1 MNALPEGRT
10 ECGIC
15 GYPVNGE
22 NPPLYLPVKTVLSDR
37 YLVGRVIKNTGDAAV
52 YMGFDQVQ
60 KTRILI
66 REFLPDTLC
75 ERAENLEIRIISGCE
90 KTFQDYYANF
100 CDHARALARMRDLP
114 AVIVLYDIFK
124 QNGTTYTV
132 SEYCEG
138 LTLEARLAQ
147 LGGRMRWQDARPLF
161 MPLMGSLISLHA
173 AGIYHLGIHPEN
185 LIIGLD
191 GKLRLT
197 DFCIA
202 EARMVSTDLKPQLI
216 EGYSAPEQYQ
226 FDAPCGEAADV
237 YALAATIFRTLTGN
251 PPPPASSRSKTSNDL
266 FVPADVARDLP
277 DHVAAALFNALQVS
291 TEKRT
296 GSIAVFRDKI
306 AAAPAVTE
314 LLKDEKPVLVV
325 EDEEEDVLS
334 PKREKY
340 PPKKKS
346 SRGKIAF
353 LIVVAVFILLSLLA
367 FGVIMVLFPDIL
379 KKDNGSSFVPN
390 SAPSLDISLPEST
403 PSSYV
408 PKYDTYAVDNLV
420 GKNYYDIQDQKFNG
434 RMKVELEYLQY
445 SERPEGEIVS
455 QTPAAE
461 SLAEEGTTIKVVIS
475 AGNGMVKVPNV
486 SGWEQDKA
494 KALLEAYGFR
504 VDTITVMVS
513 DYPKGYVQDTTPE
526 AGQERQKGD
535 VIQMR
540 VSAVEPPA
548 SSDPS
553 SVPPTPDP
561 GSSTPAPPNSTDPAV
576 Q

>member
-1 MNALPEGRT
+1 MPEGRT

-75 ERAENLEIRIISGCE
+75 ERAENHEIRIISGCE

-138 LTLEARLAQ
+138 LSLEARLAQ
-147 LGGRMRWQDARPLF
+147 MGGRMRWQDARPLF

-173 AGIYHLGIHPEN
+173 AGIYHLGISPEN

-202 EARMVSTDLKPQLI
+202 EARMVSTDLKPQLT

-251 PPPPASSRSKTSNDL
+251 PPPPAPSRNKTSNDL

-296 GSIAVFRDKI
+296 ASITVFRDQV

-314 LLKDEKPVLVV
+314 LLKDEKPVQVV
-325 EDEEEDVLS
+325 KEEEDDES
-334 PKREKY
+334 PSPRREKY
-340 PPKKKS
+340 PPKRKS
-346 SRGKIAF
+346 SRGKIAV
-353 LIVVAVFILLSLLA
+353 LIVVAVFILLLLLA
-367 FGVIMVLFPDIL
+367 FGVIMILFPDIL
-379 KKDNGSSFVPN
+379 KSDSGSSFVPN

-408 PKYDTYAVDNLV
+408 PQYDTYAVDNLV
-420 GKNYYDIQDQKFNG
+420 GRNYYEIQDEKFNG
-434 RMKVELEYLQY
+434 KMKVELEYLQY
-445 SERPEGEIVS
+445 SDRPEGEIVS
-455 QTPAAE
+455 QTPTAE

-475 AGNGMVKVPNV
+475 AGNGKVKVPDV
-486 SGWEQDKA
+486 SGWEQEKA

-513 DYPKGYVQDTTPE
+513 DYPKGYVQDTTPA

-553 SVPPTPDP
+553 STSPTPDP
-561 GSSTPAPPNSTDPAV
+561 TPSSTSAPPNSADPAV